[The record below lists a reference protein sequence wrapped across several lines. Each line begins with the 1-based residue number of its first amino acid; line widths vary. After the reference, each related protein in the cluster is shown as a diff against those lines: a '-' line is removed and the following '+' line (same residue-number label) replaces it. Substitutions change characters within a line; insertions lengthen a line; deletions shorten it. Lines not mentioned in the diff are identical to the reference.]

1 MCSEFIL
8 AMIYFITIFIVNF
21 FLYKLLKGYLSNIFY
36 LVKLK
41 NIFKFF
47 TKSKN
52 NTVSLFYLFFKKE
65 KQNSTYLLNLNKFSK
80 TKDILIIGN
89 TYNYLSQNFREDNN
103 FYYFQLLKNQY
114 LPQKVETIVRQNK

>member
-21 FLYKLLKGYLSNIFY
+21 FLYKLLKIYLSNIFY

-41 NIFKFF
+41 NIFQFS

-65 KQNSTYLLNLNKFSK
+65 KQNSTYLLNLNKLSK

-89 TYNYLSQNFREDNN
+89 TYNYLSQNFPEKNN
-103 FYYFQLLKNQY
+103 FYYFQLLKTQY
-114 LPQKVETIVRQNK
+114 LQQNINSEIKYN